1 MRAALVCVALT
12 IAVPA
17 RAQSWEVLA
26 LLGYTDAAPLDTTA
40 ENVDELSLSGAF
52 TFGAAATFFV
62 TEHLG
67 VEGLFMTQPTAVR
80 MTSAE
85 IDATALDL
93 KVSQVLGSV
102 VYQPLSRS
110 AALQP
115 FIFGGA
121 GASVFTANDYEAESK
136 FAWTVGGGLKWM
148 PSPLFGT
155 LIQFR
160 YKRTSLN
167 DSGSTLCDP
176 FGFCRD
182 GLPQLEFASGLVLRF

>member
-1 MRAALVCVALT
+1 VKAALVCAALAL
-12 IAVPA
+12 AVPA

-26 LLGYTDAAPLDTTA
+26 LLGYTNTARLDTTA
-40 ENVDELSLSGAF
+40 ENVDELSIAGAF

-80 MTSAE
+80 MTSAG

-93 KVSQVLGSV
+93 KVSQVLGSL

-115 FIFGGA
+115 FVFGGA
-121 GASVFTANDYEAESK
+121 GASVFTANAYDAESK

-155 LIQFR
+155 LIQLR
-160 YKRTSLN
+160 YKSTRLN

-176 FGFCRD
+176 FGFCQD

>member
-1 MRAALVCVALT
+1 MRAALVCAALA

-26 LLGYTDAAPLDTTA
+26 LLGYTNAAPIDTTA
-40 ENVDELSLSGAF
+40 ENVDELSFAGAF

-67 VEGLFMTQPTAVR
+67 VGGLFMTQPTAVR
-80 MTSAE
+80 MTSGG

-93 KVSQVLGSV
+93 KVSQALANL
-102 VYQPLSRS
+102 VYQPLSRTAS
-110 AALQP
+110 LQP
-115 FIFGGA
+115 FVFGGA
-121 GASVFTANDYEAESK
+121 GVSVLTAVGYDAESK
-136 FAWTVGGGLKWM
+136 FAWAVGGGLKWM
-148 PSPLFGT
+148 PSPLIGT

-167 DSGSTLCDP
+167 DSGSTLCGP
-176 FGFCRD
+176 FGFCED
-182 GLPQLEFASGLVLRF
+182 ALPQLEFAGGLVLRF

>member
-1 MRAALVCVALT
+1 VRVALVWAALAM
-12 IAVPA
+12 AVPA

-26 LLGYTDAAPLDTTA
+26 LLGYTNAAPLDTTA
-40 ENVDELSLSGAF
+40 EGVDELSLAGAF
-52 TFGAAATFFV
+52 TFGAAGTFFV

-67 VEGLFMTQPTAVR
+67 VGGLFMTQPTAVR
-80 MTSAE
+80 MTSAG

-93 KVSQVLGSV
+93 KVSQGLGSL

-115 FIFGGA
+115 FVFVGA
-121 GASVFTANDYEAESK
+121 GVSVLTASGYDAESK
-136 FAWTVGGGLKWM
+136 FAWTAGGGVKWM
-148 PSPLFGT
+148 PSPVIGT

-160 YKRTSLN
+160 YKRTRLN

-176 FGFCRD
+176 FGFCLD
-182 GLPQLEFASGLVLRF
+182 ALPQLEFAGGLVLRF